1 VPHLVLLPLEIMP
14 LRTAMH
20 DASAPTSGSV
30 AHHTELARWTMA
42 EAISK
47 LTPRRNSPVP
57 TSDAEPFNLSE
68 LTADI
73 VAALVANNALPIA
86 DLPALIQSV
95 HGALAQLASGPVM
108 MGLPALFHRRVSH
121 ASANLTPVRR
131 QSRRQDP

>member
-1 VPHLVLLPLEIMP
+1 MMLRRLPAAQWRIT
-14 LRTAMH
+14 R
-20 DASAPTSGSV
+20 SWR
-30 AHHTELARWTMA
+30 RWTMA

-47 LTPRRNSPVP
+47 LPPRRNSPVP

-108 MGLPALFHRRVSH
+108 MGLPAYFIDEYPMR
-121 ASANLTPVRR
+121 P
-131 QSRRQDP
+131 QI